1 MLNAPTKHYA
11 RDSTS
16 SSLCVA
22 GVDSGAVLSSTNF
35 AADGG
40 GGSQAATS
48 LSDRMSPINES
59 DSIADGDIPGQM
71 TRVLG
76 KSKCLCML
84 CSGLCYS
91 FSSTSRFSVH
101 LNSVLVLCFWSSFL
115 TFISSVIDHNLH
127 LWKIHVEVNNVAS
140 WWGNSSLNWSECIS
154 VVLMPYQIFGNLPT
168 CSS

>member
-35 AADGG
+35 AADGGGG

-76 KSKCLCML
+76 KSKCL
-84 CSGLCYS
+84 
-91 FSSTSRFSVH
+91 
-101 LNSVLVLCFWSSFL
+101 
-115 TFISSVIDHNLH
+115 
-127 LWKIHVEVNNVAS
+127 
-140 WWGNSSLNWSECIS
+140 
-154 VVLMPYQIFGNLPT
+154 
-168 CSS
+168 